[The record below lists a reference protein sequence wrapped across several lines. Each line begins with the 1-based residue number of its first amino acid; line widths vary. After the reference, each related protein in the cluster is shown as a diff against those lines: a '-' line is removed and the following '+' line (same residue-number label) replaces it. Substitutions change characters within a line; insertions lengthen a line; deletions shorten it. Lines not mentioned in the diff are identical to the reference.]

1 MAAPTDAFD
10 RVLDRIRDES
20 GYSYTPFV
28 DTYHLMFAGLTKG
41 PELENLLA
49 NARGRGIAL
58 HTSHQG
64 DASVRGQVIQLR
76 GEIGRTNAAFERE
89 LAKAVGVNPE
99 IADALAA
106 SKPASDA
113 ALAEAAGKVRE
124 IDAALRKSGP
134 ERVRIATTF
143 QTQPLYEQYRDK
155 EGNFQTNARP
165 DKIERYAVT
174 ARITLEV
181 RDLAA
186 LEPAYAAVVAAKP
199 ESISPV
205 NFNLEPDNAAKTW
218 LQTEAV
224 KDAARRARQAAEAA
238 GARLGTVKVID
249 PSGRACQTDVLAGWP
264 GYASNPEQ
272 RSDVQYSARAMDMPA
287 PAPPASIM
295 MSGSRAES
303 QQVQV
308 SLQPPQLPLTDDA
321 CVVYGLGPG

>member
-1 MAAPTDAFD
+1 MRVMMGVLLLATAAPVQAQ
-10 RVLDRIRDES
+10 V
-20 GYSYTPFV
+20 PP
-28 DTYHLMFAGLTKG
+28 A
-41 PELENLLA
+41 ELG
-49 NARGRGIAL
+49 ARYVPAPWWMREPVI
-58 HTSHQG
+58 
-64 DASVRGQVIQLR
+64 ASVGMV
-76 GEIGRTNAAFERE
+76 RT
-89 LAKAVGVNPE
+89 E
-99 IADALAA
+99 IAANRA
-106 SKPASDA
+106 SFSASFNAVAKTADG

-155 EGNFQTNARP
+155 EGNLQTNARP

-272 RSDVQYSARAMDMPA
+272 RSDVQYSARMMADVAMPSPPA
-287 PAPPASIM
+287 PSIM
-295 MSGSRAES
+295 VSGSRAES

>member
-1 MAAPTDAFD
+1 MRVMMGVLLLAMAAP
-10 RVLDRIRDES
+10 VLAQV
-20 GYSYTPFV
+20 PP
-28 DTYHLMFAGLTKG
+28 A
-41 PELENLLA
+41 ELG
-49 NARGRGIAL
+49 ARYVPAPWWMREPVI
-58 HTSHQG
+58 
-64 DASVRGQVIQLR
+64 ASVGMV
-76 GEIGRTNAAFERE
+76 RT
-89 LAKAVGVNPE
+89 E
-99 IADALAA
+99 IAANRA
-106 SKPASDA
+106 SFSASFNAVAKTADA

-155 EGNFQTNARP
+155 EGNLQTNARP

-238 GARLGTVKVID
+238 GTRLGGVKVID

-272 RSDVQYSARAMDMPA
+272 RSDVQYSARMMADAPPPPPA
-287 PAPPASIM
+287 PAIM
-295 MSGSRAES
+295 VSGGRVET

-308 SLQPPQLPLTDDA
+308 SLQPPLLALTDDA

>member
-1 MAAPTDAFD
+1 MRVMMGVLLLAMAAP
-10 RVLDRIRDES
+10 VLAQV
-20 GYSYTPFV
+20 PP
-28 DTYHLMFAGLTKG
+28 A
-41 PELENLLA
+41 ELG
-49 NARGRGIAL
+49 ARYVPAPWWMREPVI
-58 HTSHQG
+58 
-64 DASVRGQVIQLR
+64 ASVGMV
-76 GEIGRTNAAFERE
+76 RT
-89 LAKAVGVNPE
+89 E
-99 IADALAA
+99 IAANRA
-106 SKPASDA
+106 SFSASFNAVAKSADA
-113 ALAEAAGKVRE
+113 ALAEAAAKVRE

-155 EGNFQTNARP
+155 EGNMQTNARP

-238 GARLGTVKVID
+238 GSRLGMVKVID

-272 RSDVQYSARAMDMPA
+272 RSDVQYSGRMMADAAAPPPPPA
-287 PAPPASIM
+287 PSIM
-295 MSGSRAES
+295 VSGGRMEM

-308 SLQPPQLPLTDDA
+308 SLQPPLLALTDDA

>member
-1 MAAPTDAFD
+1 MRVMMGVLLLAMAAP
-10 RVLDRIRDES
+10 VLAQV
-20 GYSYTPFV
+20 PP
-28 DTYHLMFAGLTKG
+28 A
-41 PELENLLA
+41 ELG
-49 NARGRGIAL
+49 ARYVPAPWWMREPVI
-58 HTSHQG
+58 
-64 DASVRGQVIQLR
+64 ASVGMV
-76 GEIGRTNAAFERE
+76 RT
-89 LAKAVGVNPE
+89 E
-99 IADALAA
+99 IAANRA
-106 SKPASDA
+106 SFSASFNAVAKSADA
-113 ALAEAAGKVRE
+113 ALAEAAAKVRE

-155 EGNFQTNARP
+155 EGNMQTNARP

-224 KDAARRARQAAEAA
+224 KDAASRARQAAEAA
-238 GARLGTVKVID
+238 GSRLGMVKVID

-272 RSDVQYSARAMDMPA
+272 RSDVQYSGRMMADAAAPPPPPA
-287 PAPPASIM
+287 PSIM
-295 MSGSRAES
+295 VSGGRMEM

-308 SLQPPQLPLTDDA
+308 SLQPPLLALTDDA

>member
-1 MAAPTDAFD
+1 MRVMMSVLLLATAAPVQAQ
-10 RVLDRIRDES
+10 V
-20 GYSYTPFV
+20 PP
-28 DTYHLMFAGLTKG
+28 A
-41 PELENLLA
+41 ELGSRYVPAPWWMREPV
-49 NARGRGIAL
+49 I
-58 HTSHQG
+58 
-64 DASVRGQVIQLR
+64 ASVGLV
-76 GEIGRTNAAFERE
+76 RT
-89 LAKAVGVNPE
+89 E
-99 IADALAA
+99 IAANRA
-106 SKPASDA
+106 SFSASFNAVAKTADG

-155 EGNFQTNARP
+155 EGNLQTNARP

-238 GARLGTVKVID
+238 GTRLGTVKVID

-308 SLQPPQLPLTDDA
+308 SLQPPLLPLTDDA

>member
-1 MAAPTDAFD
+1 MRVMMGVLLLATAAPVQAQ
-10 RVLDRIRDES
+10 V
-20 GYSYTPFV
+20 PP
-28 DTYHLMFAGLTKG
+28 A
-41 PELENLLA
+41 ELG
-49 NARGRGIAL
+49 ARYVPAPWWMREPVI
-58 HTSHQG
+58 
-64 DASVRGQVIQLR
+64 ASVGMV
-76 GEIGRTNAAFERE
+76 RT
-89 LAKAVGVNPE
+89 E
-99 IADALAA
+99 IAANRA
-106 SKPASDA
+106 SFSASFNAVAKTADA

-155 EGNFQTNARP
+155 EGNLQTNARP